1 MCCYQPCFIDGEVK
15 AFIIYKNYKLVTHLS
30 TENIPK
36 GKTNPRQPEWTMGCI
51 DSQEAVLV
59 WLNGVFC
66 MEETCSSLIDSTC
79 SCKRPHNRM
88 YRGELGYRLETG
100 GVG

>member
-15 AFIIYKNYKLVTHLS
+15 AFIIYKIYKLVTHLS

-59 WLNGVFC
+59 WLNGSGSLYGR
-66 MEETCSSLIDSTC
+66 TCSSLEVDNPAVLVKDLITAC
-79 SCKRPHNRM
+79 TEVNLAI
-88 YRGELGYRLETG
+88 G
-100 GVG
+100 

>member
-1 MCCYQPCFIDGEVK
+1 MLLSTYFIDGEVK

-59 WLNGVFC
+59 WLIGEVSRGSAGEYQADERAGVAQL
-66 MEETCSSLIDSTC
+66 SWRVSG
-79 SCKRPHNRM
+79 R
-88 YRGELGYRLETG
+88 
-100 GVG
+100 